1 MKSLA
6 WVLVLLLLIV
16 AGAWALANFAFARSE
31 ARTDTVF
38 GTVREIVVKADRGDV
53 DVVPSPKL
61 VQIRETRHWVVSQ
74 PELEQT
80 RKNGVLTLESSCGP
94 ERVVITCYSDL
105 RIAVPPGVRVTVDAG
120 SGDVDLRGTDV
131 RSVHVESGSGDIEL
145 DLDGRQTLVFASSDS
160 GDVDL
165 VARSVRAVDAQTDS
179 GDVTADVGGLPR
191 RVVARSNAGDV
202 AVTVPRGAYRIRAVA
217 ESGDARV
224 SGLGRDDRSLQS
236 IHART
241 GDGDVAVRARA
252 R

>member
-1 MKSLA
+1 MKNLA

-16 AGAWALANFAFARSE
+16 AGIWALGNFALAQSKVH
-31 ARTDTVF
+31 TDTVF
-38 GTVREIVVKADRGDV
+38 GTIREIVVDADRGDV
-53 DVVPSPKL
+53 DLVPSSKL
-61 VQIRETRHWVVSQ
+61 VVIRETRHWVVSQ

-80 RKNGVLTLESSCGP
+80 RKNGVLTLESSCSP
-94 ERVVITCYSDL
+94 ERVVVKCHADL
-105 RIAVPPGVRVTVDAG
+105 RIAVPAGVRVTVDAG

-179 GDVTADVGGLPR
+179 GDVSADVGGLPR
-191 RVVARSNAGDV
+191 RVVARSNTGDV
-202 AVTVPRGAYRIRAVA
+202 AVTVPRGSYRIRAIA
-217 ESGDARV
+217 GSGDARV
-224 SGLGRDDRSLQS
+224 SGLGRNDRSLQS

-241 GDGDVAVRARA
+241 DDGDVTVRARA

>member
-6 WVLVLLLLIV
+6 WALVLLLLIV
-16 AGAWALANFAFARSE
+16 AGAWTLANFAFARSQV
-31 ARTDTVF
+31 RTDTVF

-53 DVVPSPKL
+53 DLVPSRTL
-61 VQIRETRHWVVSQ
+61 VQVRETRHWVVSQ
-74 PELEQT
+74 PELERT
-80 RKNGVLTLESSCGP
+80 RKNGVLTLESTCSA
-94 ERVVITCYSDL
+94 ERLVVKCHSDL
-105 RIAVPPGVRVTVDAG
+105 RIAVPPGVRITVDAG